1 VIALSHK
8 SKHYGLIAVK
18 LLLLCLTI
26 SYLADRLWEVKSA
39 QWSDLFYF
47 FGSGSAE
54 VLGSVFLISVFSLLM
69 DVGKWKLLANTLED
83 VSWSTALK
91 QHLCALSL
99 GLATPAKLGEYGI
112 KSLYFEPKLRKRAAL
127 LNLWSN
133 GSQLAITLVFG
144 LGGVLIL
151 FSTLT
156 QLVNTTSLLLVMA
169 TTFILLGLLLVW
181 FFRQRM
187 LSKYNPWFVLCHNA
201 WIPKRVRFQVVGLS
215 VARYLCFSLQ
225 FVWLLKLLGAENEW
239 TVLWSFSWVMYLF
252 SSALPSGL
260 LLDLAIRG
268 AVSVALFSLLGIAE
282 GSIVAAVL
290 VAWLLNTF
298 LPASFGAP
306 LALLPQ
312 SNKP

>member
-1 VIALSHK
+1 MIALSHK

-26 SYLADRLWEVKSA
+26 SYLVDRLSQVKSA
-39 QWSDLFYF
+39 QWGDLFYF

-54 VLGSVFLISVFSLLM
+54 TLVSIFLISVFSLLM
-69 DVGKWKLLANTLED
+69 DVGKWKLLANTLGEI
-83 VSWSTALK
+83 SWPTAIK

-112 KSLYFEPKLRKRAAL
+112 KALYFEPKLRKKAAL

-133 GSQLAITLVFG
+133 GAQLVTTLVFG
-144 LGGVLIL
+144 LAGVLV
-151 FSTLT
+151 FFPTLT
-156 QLVNTTSLLLVMA
+156 EMVNSTSLLLILAV
-169 TTFILLGLLLVW
+169 TLFLFGLFIVW
-181 FFRQRM
+181 F
-187 LSKYNPWFVLCHNA
+187 LSRGKLSTYKPWSALYHNS
-201 WIPKRVRFQVVGLS
+201 WIPKRARFEVVGLS

-225 FVWLLKLLGAENEW
+225 FVWLLQLLGAENDW
-239 TVLWSFSWVMYLF
+239 TVLWSLSWVMYLF
-252 SSALPSGL
+252 SSALPTGL

-268 AVSVALFSLLGIAE
+268 AVSVVLFSFLGIAE

-298 LPASFGAP
+298 LPAVFGAP